1 MTYRY
6 LFGPVPS
13 RRLGRSLGVDL
24 MPHKT
29 CSLDCIYCECGK
41 TTHLTLTQKE
51 YVPVDRLLE
60 ELSSFLKNDP
70 ALDYITFSGSGEPTL
85 HSGIAEIIR
94 FIKDEFPKYKIALL
108 TNGTLFYR
116 KESRV
121 QVAEADLIIVSVD
134 AASEKVFKRMNRPH
148 PRLDFSA
155 VLEGLVALRKEYPGQ
170 LWVEVFLVPGVNDR
184 DEDIQA
190 LREII
195 DRIGPDKVQLNTL
208 DRPGTEKWVTPLD
221 GAGMTRV
228 AACIHKSEL
237 IPPVNEQD
245 RPERVVDDI
254 ARRVL
259 AAIRRRP
266 CTLTDIST
274 IIGCSESDVRRHLA
288 PLLSQKIV
296 EKIEMRRGT
305 FYRAGRER
313 LKTEG

>member
-1 MTYRY
+1 MDYRY

-51 YVPVDRLLE
+51 YVPVERILE
-60 ELSSFLKNDP
+60 ELSYFLKNAP

-94 FIKDEFPKYKIALL
+94 FIKDKFPKYKIALL

-116 KESRV
+116 KEIRA

-134 AASEKVFKRMNRPH
+134 AASGEVFQRMNRPH

-170 LWVEVFLVPGVNDR
+170 LWVEVFLVPGVNTH

-190 LREII
+190 LREIV
-195 DRIGPDKVQLNTL
+195 DLIGPDKVQLNTL
-208 DRPGTEKWVTPLD
+208 DRPGTEKWVAPLD
-221 GAGMTRV
+221 GAEMTRV

-237 IPPVNEQD
+237 IPSAKEND
-245 RPERVVDDI
+245 RSEKVEEVI
-254 ARRVL
+254 AHRVL

-274 IIGCSESDVRRHLA
+274 IIGCSESDVRKHLA

-305 FYRAGRER
+305 FYRVCDGR
-313 LKTEG
+313 LKTED